1 MAALKDQTTKLGA
14 PNIDGN
20 DAVGGRDAP
29 ALYFGSTK
37 MNNNFSVVDAVA
49 EEGGQGMAASLF
61 VKSGNDYIRVA
72 TNVSTRIGSGR
83 GIGRVLT
90 GPALELIKAGNA
102 YYGKAPVLGTPYISG
117 YEPIK
122 DASGAIHRRLFRR
135 LQEVTTESNCLGII
149 EIHGD
154 DDESHCG
161 KEGKSKPEI
170 FSEPSRSTPYILNAT
185 RMRNAAS
192 ACRDGRR
199 SPRVMG
205 EKVKPKEEPM
215 RQTLISFAVVG
226 ALAMT
231 FVPTSLRHSTL
242 PGTAT
247 ITTKATIT
255 LTATTAAIIIT
266 SATIITIIA
275 IGDRLAASAN

>member
-14 PNIDGN
+14 PKIDGN

-90 GPALELIKAGNA
+90 GPALESIKAGNA
-102 YYGKAPVLGTPYISG
+102 YYGKTPVLGTPYISG

-122 DASGAIHRRLFRR
+122 DASGATIGVYF
-135 LQEVTTESNCLGII
+135 
-149 EIHGD
+149 
-154 DDESHCG
+154 
-161 KEGKSKPEI
+161 
-170 FSEPSRSTPYILNAT
+170 
-185 RMRNAAS
+185 
-192 ACRDGRR
+192 
-199 SPRVMG
+199 
-205 EKVKPKEEPM
+205 
-215 RQTLISFAVVG
+215 VG
-226 ALAMT
+226 Y
-231 FVPTSLRHSTL
+231 
-242 PGTAT
+242 
-247 ITTKATIT
+247 TK
-255 LTATTAAIIIT
+255 
-266 SATIITIIA
+266 
-275 IGDRLAASAN
+275 